1 MSFFRIGISYHFFL
15 TYQVWRLSKKKE
27 RKTLQ
32 ILTNFYKLIPILGLE
47 NKLYK
52 LTHNISNKF
61 FAFIYAKWIF
71 KNFSQNKKKTLP
83 LTFFWIILHFF
94 HSKNST
100 NFAMKRQRTL
110 AVLKFHF
117 GWIIFHVIFHP
128 VFLFEEDQNPP
139 NRIANFFFQKNYSKK
154 FILKGGNQVNRIL

>member
-71 KNFSQNKKKTLP
+71 KNFSQNKKKNPSLNLFLNN
-83 LTFFWIILHFF
+83 LTFFSLKEFNKFCHEKTKNFSSFKISFWLNYSSCYFPSGLF
-94 HSKNST
+94 VWRRSKST
-100 NFAMKRQRTL
+100 KSNCK
-110 AVLKFHF
+110 
-117 GWIIFHVIFHP
+117 
-128 VFLFEEDQNPP
+128 
-139 NRIANFFFQKNYSKK
+139 FFFSEKSFQKVYFKRRKSS
-154 FILKGGNQVNRIL
+154 